1 MFSILHPH
9 ILSILNNEYFKIIH
23 FWELFCKLHDH
34 LYITTTWCAIRNSP
48 QKWSRNLEYHYWRL
62 NLQYIWSTPSYVDLA
77 TSDQFMHWVPWHKP
91 WSIIYILYTI
101 MSLSHQGT
109 RGISKPGQFPNCVR
123 RSLSDLGH
131 PIPRPVICHDIPVLL
146 SQGYNENMPLGA
158 CLPCQHG
165 IVASSTQIV
174 QSCWLSSPS
183 TQWFLRSA
191 LNGGCPQALRQQ
203 R

>member
-1 MFSILHPH
+1 MVRNTQFSPEMIPKPRIPLLALKSSIHTEYTILRRSCDFRSIHA
-9 ILSILNNEYFKIIH
+9 LSTMAQALVYN
-23 FWELFCKLHDH
+23 
-34 LYITTTWCAIRNSP
+34 
-48 QKWSRNLEYHYWRL
+48 
-62 NLQYIWSTPSYVDLA
+62 
-77 TSDQFMHWVPWHKP
+77 
-91 WSIIYILYTI
+91 LYTI
-101 MSLSHQGT
+101 HNHVVISSRYPT
-109 RGISKPGQFPNCVR
+109 RGISKPGQFPNSVR

-183 TQWFLRSA
+183 TQ
-191 LNGGCPQALRQQ
+191 
-203 R
+203 